1 MKKQK
6 KYQHYKK
13 LLGSIK
19 KRSKKLY
26 SSKLILKYKNITQ
39 KTWQIIKEA
48 IGKEKYKQQNI
59 PRKILVDKKSITE
72 TESIAESL
80 NKYFTQ
86 IGTKLAK
93 DIGTSTNS
101 FNEYIKKHDTTQP
114 EKAISVNELKDA
126 FFSLKINKSAGYDV
140 ISFNVVKKC
149 FGVLHK
155 PLLHIFNLS
164 LQTGIF
170 PDKLKIAR
178 VTPLFKGGENYE
190 LGNYRPIS
198 VLPCFSKIL
207 EKIMY
212 NRLYKYL
219 TDNSILY
226 KKQFGFQEGHST
238 EHAILQLIDQIRN
251 SFESKQVFL
260 LTFPKLLI

>member
-80 NKYFTQ
+80 INILLRLVQ
-86 IGTKLAK
+86 
-93 DIGTSTNS
+93 NW
-101 FNEYIKKHDTTQP
+101 
-114 EKAISVNELKDA
+114 EKILVHELKG
-126 FFSLKINKSAGYDV
+126 L
-140 ISFNVVKKC
+140 
-149 FGVLHK
+149 
-155 PLLHIFNLS
+155 
-164 LQTGIF
+164 
-170 PDKLKIAR
+170 
-178 VTPLFKGGENYE
+178 
-190 LGNYRPIS
+190 
-198 VLPCFSKIL
+198 
-207 EKIMY
+207 M
-212 NRLYKYL
+212 
-219 TDNSILY
+219 SILRNMALPSQ
-226 KKQFGFQEGHST
+226 KK
-238 EHAILQLIDQIRN
+238 
-251 SFESKQVFL
+251 
-260 LTFPKLLI
+260 